1 MEQIYNIVIAPLND
15 ILWSYILVFI
25 LIILGVYFTVKTKF
39 VQFRLFPH
47 MFKLL
52 TESTGHRKD
61 KSISSF
67 QAFCIGTASRVGTGN
82 LTGIALAIV
91 AGGPGAIFW
100 MWCLAL
106 LGAATAFIEST
117 LAQIYKVKDGRRYRG
132 GPAYYIQQGL
142 NKKWMA
148 WLFCVLIIVTFG
160 FVFNAVQA
168 NTIAVSF
175 EKAFNIPSWL
185 VGAVITVATGF
196 IIFGGIRR
204 IAVATEIIVPIM
216 AVAYI
221 FVVFYIMII
230 NYQMVPELFSIII
243 KSAFGIQPLVGG
255 IIGITVK
262 KAMENGIRRG
272 LFSNEAGMG
281 SAPNAAATAE
291 VSHPVKQGLIQALG
305 VFSDTIVIC
314 TATAFVVILAGKY
327 NIGDYTGI
335 QLTQDSFS
343 TLVGPWGDTF
353 IAVCILMF
361 AFSSI
366 IGNYYYGQTNI
377 EFMSNNKHTLRLYR
391 LIVLYMVMFGSI
403 QKVELVWNTADFSM
417 GLMALVNLIAIA
429 FLGKIAIAALK
440 DYTKQLKKGKNPIF
454 FQNDLEGIDIS
465 VECWPIRRKDSEPL
479 PEKNTKS

>member
-1 MEQIYNIVIAPLND
+1 ML
-15 ILWSYILVFI
+15 
-25 LIILGVYFTVKTKF
+25 
-39 VQFRLFPH
+39 FRQTQLPY
-47 MFKLL
+47 
-52 TESTGHRKD
+52 
-61 KSISSF
+61 
-67 QAFCIGTASRVGTGN
+67 
-82 LTGIALAIV
+82 
-91 AGGPGAIFW
+91 P
-100 MWCLAL
+100 
-106 LGAATAFIEST
+106 
-117 LAQIYKVKDGRRYRG
+117 
-132 GPAYYIQQGL
+132 
-142 NKKWMA
+142 
-148 WLFCVLIIVTFG
+148 
-160 FVFNAVQA
+160 
-168 NTIAVSF
+168 F

-196 IIFGGIRR
+196 IIFGGVRR

-221 FVVFYIMII
+221 FVVFYILII

-305 VFSDTIVIC
+305 VFSDTIIIC

-343 TLVGPWGDTF
+343 ALVGPWGDTF

-366 IGNYYYGQTNI
+366 IGNYYYGQTNV
-377 EFMSNNKHTLRLYR
+377 EFMSNNKHALRLYR

-403 QKVELVWNTADFSM
+403 QKVAVVWNTADFSM

-454 FQNDLEGIDIS
+454 FQNNLEGIDIS
-465 VECWPIRRKDSEPL
+465 VECWPIKRKDS
-479 PEKNTKS
+479 

>member
-1 MEQIYNIVIAPLND
+1 MEQFYNFAIAPLND
-15 ILWSYILVFI
+15 ILWSYILVFL
-25 LIILGVYFTVKTKF
+25 LIILGVYFTVKSRF

-106 LGAATAFIEST
+106 LGSASAFVEST
-117 LAQIYKVKDGRRYRG
+117 LAQIYKVKDGKRYRG
-132 GPAYYIQQGL
+132 GPAYYIEQGL
-142 NKKWMA
+142 KQKWMA

-175 EKAFNIPSWL
+175 EKAFNIPTWL
-185 VGAVITVATGF
+185 IGSIITIATGL
-196 IIFGGIRR
+196 IIFGGVRR

-216 AVAYI
+216 AVAYL
-221 FVVFYIMII
+221 FVVFYIMILH
-230 NYQMVPELFSIII
+230 YQMIPELFSIIVS
-243 KSAFGIQPLVGG
+243 SAFGIKPVVGG
-255 IIGITVK
+255 VLGVTVK
-262 KAMENGIRRG
+262 KALENGIRRG

-305 VFSDTIVIC
+305 VFSDTLVIC
-314 TATAFVVILAGKY
+314 SATAFVVILAGKY
-327 NIGDYTGI
+327 NIGNYTGI
-335 QLTQDSFS
+335 QLTQESFS
-343 TLVGPWGDTF
+343 SLVGPWGDTF

-366 IGNYYYGQTNI
+366 IGNYYYGETNV
-377 EFMSNNKHTLRLYR
+377 EFIGNNKHALLMYR
-391 LIVLYMVMFGSI
+391 LVVLYMVMFGSL
-403 QKVELVWNTADFSM
+403 QKVAVVWNTADFSM
-417 GLMALVNLIAIA
+417 GLMALVNLIALI

-440 DYTKQLKKGKNPIF
+440 DYTKQLKQGKNPVF
-454 FQNDLEGIDIS
+454 FQDDIEGVNIS
-465 VECWPIRRKDSEPL
+465 VECWPKRKNNE
-479 PEKNTKS
+479 E